1 MKLQIYDGS
10 VMIPCGVINIKV
22 KWIKQKPNYSSKC
35 RYKKGS
41 SNISISKCSTK
52 FSHPECKQSP
62 RKWPDTWHKDK
73 KKNKLGSTFK
83 EENIGRIWRFCWYIS
98 CLPGELRLEV
108 DKSVQPVQH
117 MHPVAMKEEIMK
129 KINILSRKLLQ
140 K

>member
-1 MKLQIYDGS
+1 MWS
-10 VMIPCGVINIKV
+10 E
-22 KWIKQKPNYSSKC
+22 SSKNQITVPSVDT
-35 RYKKGS
+35 KKDPL
-41 SNISISKCSTK
+41 ISASASVALNLVTLNVNNDQVNDQIHDIKIKRKTNWDLLSKK
-52 FSHPECKQSP
+52 
-62 RKWPDTWHKDK
+62 
-73 KKNKLGSTFK
+73 
-83 EENIGRIWRFCWYIS
+83 NIGRIWRFCWYIS